1 MGAKVI
7 MVNRK
12 QEQGNEAIAKI
23 KESYKKEK
31 GAEGGEAKIEWKG
44 CDLGKLS
51 NVQEVFGGFAKDLD
65 RLDLVSRPS
74 LCCSGMNG

>member
-1 MGAKVI
+1 

-12 QEQGNEAIAKI
+12 QEQGNEAIQKI

-31 GAEGGEAKIEWKG
+31 GEGAGEAKIEWRG

-51 NVQEVFGGFAKDLD
+51 NVQEVFGQFAKELD
-65 RLDLVSRPS
+65 RLDLVRRPS
-74 LCCSGMNG
+74 FFTV